1 MANIIAYALYAISND
16 KSFALLKTIAITNK
30 DEKGDSH
37 TLRNKLK
44 LTPKQYYSRIS
55 RLRKAHLIRKEHGKY
70 YLTAFGIVVYDARMV
85 VENAI
90 NNYYKL
96 AAVDSLVFSDSNNM
110 LSLEDRTNIID
121 SLIEDQQI
129 KQFLI
134 V

>member
-1 MANIIAYALYAISND
+1 MRKSAISND

-55 RLRKAHLIRKEHGKY
+55 HLRKAHLIRKEHGKY

>member
-1 MANIIAYALYAISND
+1 MNNIIAYALYAISND

-30 DEKGDSH
+30 DENGDSH

-44 LTPKQYYSRIS
+44 LTPNHYYSRIS
-55 RLRKAHLIRKEHGKY
+55 RLRKAHLIRKEPGKY

>member
-1 MANIIAYALYAISND
+1 MDNIIAYALYAISND

-30 DEKGDSH
+30 
-37 TLRNKLK
+37 LK
-44 LTPKQYYSRIS
+44 LTPKQYYTRIS

>member
-1 MANIIAYALYAISND
+1 MNNIIAYALYAI
-16 KSFALLKTIAITNK
+16 NK

>member
-1 MANIIAYALYAISND
+1 MNNIIAYALYAISND

-55 RLRKAHLIRKEHGKY
+55 RLRKSTRRKEHGKY

-110 LSLEDRTNIID
+110 LSLEDCTTNIID